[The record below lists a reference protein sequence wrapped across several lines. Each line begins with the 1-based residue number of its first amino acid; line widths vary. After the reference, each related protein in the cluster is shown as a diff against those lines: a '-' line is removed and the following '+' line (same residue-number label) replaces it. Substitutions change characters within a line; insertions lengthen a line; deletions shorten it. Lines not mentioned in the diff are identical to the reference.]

1 MSNKKNTYFIFPNIS
16 LVFFAFALFRWLF
29 FLLHFPFIMRWEYNS
44 CIFVV
49 IECYCKIFGAC
60 LYFKLKNYEK
70 SSFVFLVPYNLIKF
84 NTNYMHFLHRYH
96 HHLTWM
102 YFFHEFHPG
111 KSRDIQ
117 WLYRNWYEEMRRL
130 MNLDIKEWITVARN
144 DQNIRIS
151 ILPNHVIFIFSF
163 HSINSWFFRNVF
175 GLCYRNARNRKIKGF
190 KEFPREFNNSAIAR
204 ASGTKYNL

>member
-1 MSNKKNTYFIFPNIS
+1 MFIFQIKKLWKK
-16 LVFFAFALFRWLF
+16 LVRIYSILC
-29 FLLHFPFIMRWEYNS
+29 FLLSLFNFFFFFILIHDPIPVTAKFETSWTVRPHLEYSYLN
-44 CIFVV
+44 
-49 IECYCKIFGAC
+49 
-60 LYFKLKNYEK
+60 
-70 SSFVFLVPYNLIKF
+70 LVPYNLIKF

-96 HHLTWM
+96 HHLTLM
-102 YFFHEFHPG
+102 YFFHEFHPE
-111 KSRDIQ
+111 KSKVIQ

-204 ASGTKYNL
+204 ASGTNYNL